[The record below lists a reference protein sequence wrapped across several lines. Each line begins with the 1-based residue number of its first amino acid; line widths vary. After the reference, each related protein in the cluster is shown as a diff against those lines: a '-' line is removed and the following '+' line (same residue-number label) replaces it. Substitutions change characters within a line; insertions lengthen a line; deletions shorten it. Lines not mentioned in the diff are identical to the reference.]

1 MSSLAN
7 DWKPTT
13 ISFSSGGVKAIGHMG
28 AIMRLMEAGVTER
41 VRSWYGC
48 SAGSFC
54 ALVCA
59 LGVSAAWIKEC
70 SKHFDTRLMLNTE
83 GPMIMDYM
91 NTWGVSSGKELVE
104 TFSKFI
110 DTWEPGSS
118 TWTFKDLERERPGVF
133 LGITAVNI
141 NKRELTL
148 FSVKT
153 HPHMLIMDAIRASS
167 AIPLV
172 YSPWI
177 SPSPECHYYCDG
189 ALIEQ
194 CPWFHIPEKKE
205 TLVIACY
212 DKQITGTSDSS
223 NINSFFDYC
232 TRIVVLQRR
241 TLTNERPLN
250 WLAVNNN
257 TVTAMDFGASLEDR
271 LQLFEDGITAA
282 TIWLKQSSV
291 GTVESPPSSVHQS
304 RGSVTHPPSEVL
316 VSDSRK
322 SGIPLPFRA
331 PPQDLPALHLRS
343 SRRWSV

>member
-1 MSSLAN
+1 MSSL
-7 DWKPTT
+7 KPTT

-28 AIMRLMEAGVTER
+28 VIMRLMEAGITEK

-54 ALVCA
+54 ALACA
-59 LGVSAAWIKEC
+59 LGVSATWIKDC

-91 NTWGVSSGKELVE
+91 NTWGVSSGKELVD
-104 TFSKFI
+104 TLSKFI

-118 TWTFKDLERERPGVF
+118 AWTFKDLERERGNF

-153 HPHMLIMDAIRASS
+153 HPTMLIMDAIRASS

-172 YSPWI
+172 YSPFAL
-177 SPSPECHYYCDG
+177 EGDYYCDG

-223 NINSFFDYC
+223 NIDSFFDYC
-232 TRIVVLQRR
+232 ARIVVLQRR
-241 TLTNERPLN
+241 LLTNERPMN
-250 WLAVNNN
+250 WLAVNNT
-257 TVTAMDFGASLEDR
+257 TVAAMDFGATLEDR
-271 LQLFEDGITAA
+271 LQLFEDGIIAA
-282 TIWLKQSSV
+282 DKWLKQSSLGTV
-291 GTVESPPSSVHQS
+291 GTLVFSVDQS
-304 RGSVTHPPSEVL
+304 KVSLSHPPSEGS
-316 VSDSRK
+316 VSDNRK
-322 SGIPLPFRA
+322 SQSRLPFQV
-331 PPQDLPALHLRS
+331 PSQDLPSLYSRS